1 MYFGILNDSLPLGD
15 LRLEK
20 NEEMIHRSFVCR
32 RKRREFV
39 LAFFRSLSLKRMSSA
54 LNLELELY
62 RLIWLDRRCQ
72 STEDNRRTQEKLREK
87 IPYLRTFEECSS
99 CLKYLR
105 DDLDGEKVLLVA
117 SGSLGAEIID
127 RLQPLKCVLGVF
139 VFCLDKERNE
149 LWAKN
154 YSKVKGVFVLE
165 DDLLR
170 ALSISCLSEESQLH
184 HCLTPLPVRD
194 EDILCQLH
202 QIDCSLVDRRDL
214 LEVLREMYALNPF
227 ELVEIDELEHLYQ
240 SSKSLNWFVEE
251 RFLFRLLI
259 RSLEDFRVE
268 MLYLLRFFLQD
279 LDDEL
284 KKCPSMSPSERLYR
298 GQLCRSSDVEDWTE
312 RDEEKTFRWKG
323 FFIASNNE
331 KKIRDLLLAQSTTD
345 EEEKDLQRLLFVVQ
359 PTTEAKELR
368 EKKII
373 VFPLQ
378 TEFRRL
384 SIRLENRVWIVTL
397 AVVVVS
403 PTETTTKKI
412 DPLEFVHHLRTI
424 GRYLDAELL
433 FHRLLNHYPHRQS
446 LCYDGLARLAEDRDD
461 LQLSEEFFL
470 LALQCVSTNKDRSHL
485 LNNLGCLY
493 DTRGDHQ
500 RSRDFYSQA
509 LALIK
514 DNADRSM
521 SLNNLAVSFAK
532 SNEVDQ
538 ALICF
543 KESLT
548 LQKRSVGKKHFFVG
562 IVYTN
567 LAVLYSSLRQIDRS
581 IEYYSKA
588 FPLFL
593 HPDLKSLLFI
603 NLAQTFE
610 LKEDFSQALV
620 FYGHAQQFFQHYR
633 TSDHPTTIFIQ
644 QQIERIKQQ
653 GISLV

>member
-1 MYFGILNDSLPLGD
+1 
-15 LRLEK
+15 
-20 NEEMIHRSFVCR
+20 
-32 RKRREFV
+32 
-39 LAFFRSLSLKRMSSA
+39 MSSA

-62 RLIWLDRRCQ
+62 RLIWLDRMCD

-87 IPYLRTFEECSS
+87 IPYLRTFDECSS

-105 DDLDGEKVLLVA
+105 DDLAGEKVLLVA

-127 RLQPLKCVLGVF
+127 RIQPLKCVLAVF

-170 ALSISCLSEESQLH
+170 ALSVSYLSEEFQVH
-184 HCLTPLPVRD
+184 HCLTPLLVRD
-194 EDILCQLH
+194 EDILSQLH

-214 LEVLREMYALNPF
+214 LDILRQIYALNPF

-240 SSKSLNWFVEE
+240 SSKSLNWFVDE

-279 LDDEL
+279 LDEEL
-284 KKCPSMSPSERLYR
+284 KKCPLVSRSERLCR
-298 GQLCRSSDVEDWTE
+298 GQLCRSSDVEDWTD
-312 RDEEKTFRWKG
+312 RHEEKTFRWKG
-323 FFIASNNE
+323 FFVASNNE
-331 KKIRDLLLAQSTTD
+331 KKIRDLLLAQSTND
-345 EEEKDLQRLLFVVQ
+345 EEEKDLQRILFVVES
-359 PTTEAKELR
+359 TTEAKEVR
-368 EKKII
+368 EKKIF

-384 SIRLENRVWIVTL
+384 SIRLENRLWLVTL
-397 AVVVVS
+397 AVVIS
-403 PTETTTKKI
+403 PIETTKKI
-412 DPLEFVHHLRTI
+412 DPLEFGHHLRTV

-433 FHRLLNHYPHRQS
+433 FHRLLSEYPHRQS

-485 LNNLGCLY
+485 LNNLGCLH
-493 DTRGDHQ
+493 DTRADHQ
-500 RSRDFYSQA
+500 RARDFYSQS
-509 LALIK
+509 LPLIQ

-521 SLNNLAVSFAK
+521 CLNNLAISFAK
-532 SNEVDQ
+532 TNEIDQ
-538 ALICF
+538 ALIWF

-548 LQKRSVGKKHFFVG
+548 LQKRSVGKKHFYVG

-567 LAVLYSSLRQIDRS
+567 LAVLYSSLGEMDKSID
-581 IEYYSKA
+581 YYSKA
-588 FPLFL
+588 YPLFVR
-593 HPDLKSLLFI
+593 PDLQSLLFI

-610 LKEDFSQALV
+610 LKEEFSQALV
-620 FYGHAQQFFQHYR
+620 FYGHAQQFFRHYR
-633 TSDHPTTIFIQ
+633 RADHPTTIFIQ
-644 QQIERIKQQ
+644 QQIERIKQR